1 MATTYHIHGTKNTE
15 GLTWKGLVRASIY
28 YGDREL
34 TYQETVENI
43 DEAQAVIDGW
53 RRLGKE
59 CVALHRGPDRHD
71 MYVGA

>member
-1 MATTYHIHGTKNTE
+1 MKQ
-15 GLTWKGLVRASIY
+15 SIY

-34 TYQETVENI
+34 TYRETVTSI